1 MTLGRFARLV
11 GVALLVLAANI
22 LCTVLYMV
30 VYGHLINPGHPDR
43 FYQDHV
49 KIAAPWCSI
58 VAGMPLMFL
67 AGWWV
72 AGWKGS
78 RPVVRTALVLWAAYA
93 VIDFSILAAAGITA
107 TVAGFFVVSFLTK
120 LGAVGLGATRR
131 ERRALTY
138 ATLA

>member
-1 MTLGRFARLV
+1 MTLGRIASLV
-11 GVALLVLAANI
+11 GVALLVMAANI

-30 VYGHLINPGHPDR
+30 IYGHLINPGHPDQ

-72 AGWKGS
+72 AGWQQS
-78 RPVVRTALVLWAAYA
+78 RPVVRTALVLWAGYA
-93 VIDFSILAAAGITA
+93 VIDFSILAAAGMTA
-107 TVAGFFVVSFLTK
+107 TIAGFFLASFLTK
-120 LGAVGLGATRR
+120 LGAACLGATWR
-131 ERRALTY
+131 ERRELTHG
-138 ATLA
+138 TLA